1 MLEFL
6 LCVFDRVADENC
18 VDFQLQYTEWKWKI
32 SATILDLWEN
42 ISKMY
47 KVDMETTKGKEDMRG
62 QGTTK
67 ESHSLPGSRSD
78 QEQIS
83 YHYGVKRT

>member
-1 MLEFL
+1 MLRFL
-6 LCVFDRVADENC
+6 LCAFDRIADENC
-18 VDFQLQYTEWKWKI
+18 VDFQLQYTERKRKI

-47 KVDMETTKGKEDMRG
+47 KVDMETTKGKEDIRG